1 MCVCVRIQC
10 HLRVHLSAVLFV
22 VCACLRAV
30 RVCRPCTCV
39 SAVRVSYV
47 HIHQSCMCAV
57 CVCCVCPAVRV
68 HVCLGCARARTS
80 VGHAGVR
87 RPCACPSAV
96 GVPWSGRGLTGPC
109 RQLQDEERRRQQQL
123 EEMRTR
129 EAEER
134 ARQEEQRRR
143 QEDERVRREAEDKVL
158 VL

>member
-1 MCVCVRIQC
+1 MPCVYVASRPCVPGHARAHVSRPRARAC
-10 HLRVHLSAVLFV
+10 LSAVRV
-22 VCACLRAV
+22 SAGRA
-30 RVCRPCTCV
+30 RVCRPC
-39 SAVRVSYV
+39 
-47 HIHQSCMCAV
+47 
-57 CVCCVCPAVRV
+57 VCPPAAQRV
-68 HVCLGCARARTS
+68 P
-80 VGHAGVR
+80 
-87 RPCACPSAV
+87 RP
-96 GVPWSGRGLTGPC
+96 GRGLTGPC

>member
-1 MCVCVRIQC
+1 M
-10 HLRVHLSAVLFV
+10 
-22 VCACLRAV
+22 
-30 RVCRPCTCV
+30 
-39 SAVRVSYV
+39 
-47 HIHQSCMCAV
+47 
-57 CVCCVCPAVRV
+57 
-68 HVCLGCARARTS
+68 S
-80 VGHAGVR
+80 VGRACVVWAYLSVVYVPCAYVR
-87 RPCACPSAV
+87 RPCARVASWLCVSRARVRPCV
-96 GVPWSGRGLTGPC
+96 GVCRPRARPRAGRGLTGPC